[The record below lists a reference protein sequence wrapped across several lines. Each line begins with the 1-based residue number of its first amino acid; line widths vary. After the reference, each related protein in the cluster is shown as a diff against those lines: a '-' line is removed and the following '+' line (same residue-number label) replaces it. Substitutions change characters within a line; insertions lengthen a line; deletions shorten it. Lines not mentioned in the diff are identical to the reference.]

1 MVQWVNACFRN
12 LRCEPDPQPP
22 RKNWGVAASSCN
34 SSAGQMDTAGLSVL
48 TSLFSQLVRLSEGTK
63 KRGVIEDDAH
73 FDFWPPC
80 MHVRT

>member
-1 MVQWVNACFRN
+1 MVQWVNACFTN
-12 LRCEPDPQPP
+12 MRCELDPQHLC
-22 RKNWGVAASSCN
+22 KNWGVAASFCN